1 MNVGEK
7 IRALRQSKMMTQAE
21 LAGTKITR
29 NMLSCIENG
38 AAQPSLSTVVYLAER
53 LGVPVGFLLAEEREE
68 PFYRKMNRLENI
80 KRALREQDWEG
91 CKRMCLS
98 VSGEPLDDELC
109 MLVARSNLGIAEE
122 TFWQGKL
129 HTACRYFDEAIA
141 YDRKTLYSQ
150 PMIEAVAAVYFRFMR
165 RISPTLFSENA
176 DDEGAAEMVLKTPFS
191 AYTDAL
197 EALDRGDISL
207 AERFSDDFPQ
217 PSFFATHLRA
227 KVELTRGKNETAKQ
241 LLQGLLD
248 APDTLLNEVQLYE
261 VLTDLEIACRE
272 TEDYKGAYRYANER
286 VQLQEQ
292 LLKDG

>member
-7 IRALRQSKMMTQAE
+7 IRALRQSKMMTQTE

-53 LGVPVGFLLAEEREE
+53 LGVPVGFLLAEKKEE

-80 KRALREQDWEG
+80 KQAFREQDWEG
-91 CKRMCLS
+91 CKSMCLS
-98 VSGEPLDDELC
+98 VSGEPDDELC
-109 MLVARSNLGIAEE
+109 MLLARSNLGIAEE
-122 TFWQGKL
+122 TFWKGKL

-141 YDRKTLYSQ
+141 YDQKTFYSQ
-150 PMIEAVAAVYFRFMR
+150 PLIKATALVYFRFMR
-165 RISPTLFSENA
+165 RISPTLFSENSG
-176 DDEGAAEMVLKTPFS
+176 DEGRAEMVLRTPFS

-197 EALDRGDISL
+197 EALDGGDVSL
-207 AERFSDDFPQ
+207 VEAFEKEFPQ
-217 PSFFATHLRA
+217 ASFFAIHLRA
-227 KVELTRGKNETAKQ
+227 KKELAKGNSKAAKEW
-241 LLQGLLD
+241 LQGLLD
-248 APDTLLNEVQLYE
+248 APDRLLNEVELYE
-261 VLTDLEIACRE
+261 VLCDLEVACRE

-286 VQLQEQ
+286 VELHEQ